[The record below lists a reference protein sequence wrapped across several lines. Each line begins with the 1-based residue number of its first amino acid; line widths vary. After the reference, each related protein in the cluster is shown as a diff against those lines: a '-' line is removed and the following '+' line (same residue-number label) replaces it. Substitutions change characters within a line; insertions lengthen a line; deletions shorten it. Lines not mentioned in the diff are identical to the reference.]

1 MRGSKTVVSDTDSS
15 ATQSDSSAT
24 KTDSDMID
32 GEDEEVSA
40 PSPDSC
46 PFSEGEKVLAFHETQ
61 IYEAKVTKVDFK
73 MNEWRFYVHYLGW
86 SKNWDEWVH
95 LDRLMKN
102 TDENVRKQ
110 EQLNAN
116 QRTHKNAKLTRTSQ
130 TKQKVSRGKKRKN
143 DSVIKDKDAIPMED
157 LVLQIPLTLKKQ
169 LVDDCEFITHL
180 GKLVKLP
187 RTPNVDDIM
196 KKYLDYRSK
205 DSLKKTHSVEEILK
219 GLCCYFDK
227 ALPVMLLYKNE
238 RQQYEKAIAHDAS
251 PSSVYGAEHLLRL
264 FVKLPELLLNAN
276 IEEETLKDL
285 QQKLMMLKR
294 APTNQ
299 MFKRG
304 HTCNSLY
311 IIPYNP
317 SCCAMSQ
324 RRFQL
329 LRSKS
334 C

>member
-116 QRTHKNAKLTRTSQ
+116 QRTHKNAKLPRTSQ

-143 DSVIKDKDAIPMED
+143 DSVIK
-157 LVLQIPLTLKKQ
+157 
-169 LVDDCEFITHL
+169 
-180 GKLVKLP
+180 
-187 RTPNVDDIM
+187 
-196 KKYLDYRSK
+196 
-205 DSLKKTHSVEEILK
+205 
-219 GLCCYFDK
+219 
-227 ALPVMLLYKNE
+227 
-238 RQQYEKAIAHDAS
+238 
-251 PSSVYGAEHLLRL
+251 
-264 FVKLPELLLNAN
+264 
-276 IEEETLKDL
+276 
-285 QQKLMMLKR
+285 
-294 APTNQ
+294 
-299 MFKRG
+299 
-304 HTCNSLY
+304 
-311 IIPYNP
+311 
-317 SCCAMSQ
+317 
-324 RRFQL
+324 
-329 LRSKS
+329 
-334 C
+334 